1 MNSNN
6 NQDTTDIQYNDKHID
21 YSNMRNYLKNHG
33 LPNYHYSRFETSGP
47 TQEYVLNDIFRFI
60 ELYNKYPDI
69 DYKIKNELAKKAINE
84 YHDNNISSMITWD
97 KYSFTKGIKH
107 EIALKIENEFQNYV
121 KK

>member
-6 NQDTTDIQYNDKHID
+6 NKDTTDIQYNDQHID

-107 EIALKIENEFQNYV
+107 EIALKIENEFQNYI

>member
-6 NQDTTDIQYNDKHID
+6 NQDITDIQYNDKHID